1 MHYVRPK
8 QTVFVRETLQ
18 SSIRDLVNADGEI
31 DLETDPSVVCYD
43 IGLALK
49 HLSAFPDLP
58 PPG

>member
-1 MHYVRPK
+1 MRPK

-31 DLETDPSVVCYD
+31 DLETDPSVVRYD

-58 PPG
+58 APG